1 MGRAYVIKPVVPPAR
16 QSCLQE
22 ALGPEYIRLEA
33 RNDMANHTRAS
44 SFLPLLL
51 GMVFAILLC
60 QSPAYGLL
68 DKDNQ
73 GRWNKPTESDA
84 PDKEVPGFL
93 VNLGPTG
100 ARAILTE
107 KTFIVKYIFKGSPAA
122 DRLKI
127 DDVILGVFGKPFS
140 SHKFGGGP
148 HGYEGP
154 IMDMGLA
161 IEKTEA
167 KDGKLVLNVNRD
179 SKTIEVKIDLEP
191 IGAFSPTFPL
201 LCKKSELLRARA
213 LKYLVD
219 HPDSQRT
226 MSHTRCAVALAM
238 LASENPSQQAIG
250 KSIALKW
257 SGETPNSGTWT
268 WHLSYQ
274 LITLSEYYLLSRD
287 SSVLPAIK
295 TAVSFLEKA
304 QYSGRI
310 MVWGPKGDKSL
321 EKEDYA
327 KVDALQQL
335 YDGGFGHGPYTPG
348 YSKPDGGYGPNGY
361 GPMQITTLLA
371 ITGWQLAARCGVNP
385 NPDSIKR
392 AMDFH
397 HRCVNAAGAVG
408 YGGEFCLAFGIH
420 DPAAYKRSTGG
431 DNYVGR
437 VGAAI
442 ITHRLSPE
450 FPESAEYLSKFR
462 HYFGQAYRSLPDG
475 HGEPNLAIFWGLMGA
490 EASGDDKVLRTMM
503 DYHKAYFNMARCH
516 DGSFV
521 LLPGRDYADNGYY
534 GNSRYHPTATMALV
548 LGMSYPKL
556 RIQGIEVGIPGVNPK
571 ALKGKMDA
579 AYKAIVKKTYKA
591 AYLNLIKP
599 KPEDEETA
607 KAMMAYVDTKWQ
619 AGIAELE
626 AVEKSGDIL
635 SLANEAAKQRTMFKG
650 IEGFD
655 QKMKRFDEGLDKD
668 PWRKEISLGK
678 AYLSYLG
685 VLKKYKSKT
694 SAKGMEKFA
703 QDNSTSIY
711 AKWASAVLKEF
722 RESGTI
728 SVSASGK
735 PFDLM
740 APNPADTN
748 PNATGANSAP

>member
-1 MGRAYVIKPVVPPAR
+1 
-16 QSCLQE
+16 
-22 ALGPEYIRLEA
+22 
-33 RNDMANHTRAS
+33 
-44 SFLPLLL
+44 
-51 GMVFAILLC
+51 MVFAILIC

-107 KTFIVKYIFKGSPAA
+107 KTFIVKYIFKDSPAFG
-122 DRLKI
+122 RLKI
-127 DDVILGVFGKPFS
+127 DDVIIGVFGKPFS
-140 SHKFGGGP
+140 SHTFGGGP

-154 IMDMGLA
+154 IMDLGLA
-161 IEKTEA
+161 IEKAEA
-167 KDGKLVLNVNRD
+167 KDGKLVLNVSRD

-191 IGAFSPTFPL
+191 LGAFSPTFPL
-201 LCKKSELLRARA
+201 LCKKSELLRAKA

-219 HPDSQRT
+219 HPDSQHT

-250 KSIALKW
+250 KGIALKW
-257 SGETPNSGTWT
+257 SGETPDSGSWT

-274 LITLSEYYLLSRD
+274 LITLCEYYLLSKD
-287 SSVLPAIK
+287 SSVLPMIK
-295 TAVSFLEKA
+295 TDVSFLQKA

-310 MVWGPKGDKSL
+310 KVWGPTGDKSL

-371 ITGWQLAARCGVNP
+371 ITGWQLAARCGVDP
-385 NPDSIKR
+385 GADRIKK

-442 ITHRLSPE
+442 IAHKLSPE
-450 FPESAEYLSKFR
+450 FPESAEYLPMFR
-462 HYFGQAYRSLPDG
+462 NYFNRAYRSLPDG
-475 HGEPNLAIFWGLMGA
+475 HGEPNLGIFWGLMGA
-490 EASGDDKVLRTMM
+490 AASEDDKVLRTMM
-503 DYHKAYFNMARCH
+503 DYHKAYFNMVRCH

-571 ALKGKMDA
+571 ALKGKMDT
-579 AYKAIVKKTYKA
+579 AYKAIVKKAYKD
-591 AYLNLIKP
+591 AYYALVKP
-599 KPEDEETA
+599 KPEDEELS
-607 KAMMAYVDTKWQ
+607 KAMMGYIDAKWQ
-619 AGIAELE
+619 GGIAELE
-626 AVEKSGDIL
+626 AIAKSGDIL
-635 SLANEAAKQRTMFKG
+635 SLANEAAKQRNAFKG

-655 QKMKRFDEGLDKD
+655 QKMKRFDDGLDKD
-668 PWRKEISLGK
+668 PWRKEISTGK
-678 AYLSYLG
+678 AYVSYLS
-685 VLKKYKSKT
+685 VLKKFKSQ
-694 SAKGMEKFA
+694 SSVKGLEKFA
-703 QDNSTSIY
+703 QENPTSIY
-711 AKWASAVLKEF
+711 GKWAKAVLKEF
-722 RESGTI
+722 TANGTI
-728 SVSASGK
+728 SVSANGR
-735 PFDLM
+735 PFDL
-740 APNPADTN
+740 APADTMG
-748 PNATGANSAP
+748 TAPPQQPRQ